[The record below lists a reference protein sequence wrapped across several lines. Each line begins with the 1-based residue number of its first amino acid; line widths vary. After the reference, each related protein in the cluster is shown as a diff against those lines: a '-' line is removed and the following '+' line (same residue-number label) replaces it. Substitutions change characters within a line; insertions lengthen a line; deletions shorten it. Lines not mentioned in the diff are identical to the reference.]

1 MKKSELLVVSLW
13 FLMASHSVFADDRP
27 QEGTVFTLNNQR
39 FTVPKGFLVEQVA
52 GPPLVDR
59 PISADF
65 DEQGRLYVSESSGSN
80 ENIQIQL
87 EKKPHRILRLED
99 TNQDGRFDTRTV
111 FADRM
116 MFPEGT
122 LWHEGSLY
130 VAAPPSIWKLTDL
143 DQDGVADIREEWFK
157 GKTLT
162 GCANDLHGPYLGPDG
177 WIYWCKGAFAEQTYE
192 RPGQKPWTTRASH
205 IFRRKPEGGPI
216 EHVMTGGMDNPVE
229 VVFTPGGERIFSTT
243 FLQNPSGGY
252 RDGLIHAIYGG
263 VYGKVHN
270 VIEGHPRTGPI
281 MPVLSHLG
289 AAAPCGLAR
298 LVSDRMGKKYQNNV
312 FTCLFNMHK
321 ITRHQLTVQG
331 SSFASDTTD
340 FLTSDSIDFHP
351 TDVLEDADGSLLVVD
366 TGGWYKLCCP
376 TSQLWKPD
384 VLGSIY
390 RIRPERTPSPRD
402 PRGIRIPWQS
412 IDTGQLTDL
421 LSDSRPAVRKK
432 AQSYLVKR
440 GTSSIASL
448 VSMLKNS
455 PSETGRLE
463 AVWTLHRFEHN
474 SIARSS
480 IHSALKD
487 TSQDVRQSALHS
499 ISIRRDSTAMP
510 ALIALLDHKSL
521 HNRRAAAQALGRLGD
536 PNAISHLLEASA
548 TYHDR
553 IMEHALIFAMIE
565 IQDAREIRKG
575 LLSDSPHTQ
584 RVSLIALDQL
594 ESPDLKADDI
604 ASLLASDDPVLSETS
619 WWIATRHPEW
629 AESMIPYFQTQFMT
643 PDQPE
648 ETLQLLSKRIT
659 PFSKSR
665 SVQDFMAG
673 MIRHP
678 QLPPQ
683 TAFFILDA
691 MAAST
696 LPALPESWS
705 GALRQL
711 LEDADVSLLH
721 RIIATVH
728 RLSNDQTP
736 NPLRPELLALS
747 HHPDLDPHA
756 RLQTL
761 VSAQSQNDPLGQS
774 EFEFIS
780 RQLSTDQPVANRSL
794 AVDILV
800 SVKLNLEQLFDL
812 SVSLEKT
819 GPMELK
825 RLMTLFQKRKE
836 PELGSTLVR
845 SLTRSA
851 AATSLHTDQL
861 KTQLASFGTEVVVE
875 AEPLIAKIE
884 QQTAEK
890 ITVIEKVIQLSEKGD
905 ARRGQQVFH
914 STKTA
919 CASCHAV
926 GYLGGDIGPD
936 LTRIGR
942 IRTNRDILEAI
953 LFPNVS
959 FVRSF
964 EPTVIIT
971 NDGQVHN
978 GVVKNET
985 NQEIVLALD
994 AQKIIRIPQNKIE
1007 QRYPST
1013 VSIMPEGLEK
1023 QLSLQDVADLLTF
1036 LRTANN

>member
-1 MKKSELLVVSLW
+1 
-13 FLMASHSVFADDRP
+13 
-27 QEGTVFTLNNQR
+27 
-39 FTVPKGFLVEQVA
+39 
-52 GPPLVDR
+52 
-59 PISADF
+59 
-65 DEQGRLYVSESSGSN
+65 
-80 ENIQIQL
+80 
-87 EKKPHRILRLED
+87 
-99 TNQDGRFDTRTV
+99 
-111 FADRM
+111 
-116 MFPEGT
+116 
-122 LWHEGSLY
+122 
-130 VAAPPSIWKLTDL
+130 
-143 DQDGVADIREEWFK
+143 
-157 GKTLT
+157 
-162 GCANDLHGPYLGPDG
+162 
-177 WIYWCKGAFAEQTYE
+177 
-192 RPGQKPWTTRASH
+192 
-205 IFRRKPEGGPI
+205 
-216 EHVMTGGMDNPVE
+216 
-229 VVFTPGGERIFSTT
+229 
-243 FLQNPSGGY
+243 
-252 RDGLIHAIYGG
+252 
-263 VYGKVHN
+263 
-270 VIEGHPRTGPI
+270 
-281 MPVLSHLG
+281 
-289 AAAPCGLAR
+289 
-298 LVSDRMGKKYQNNV
+298 
-312 FTCLFNMHK
+312 
-321 ITRHQLTVQG
+321 
-331 SSFASDTTD
+331 
-340 FLTSDSIDFHP
+340 
-351 TDVLEDADGSLLVVD
+351 
-366 TGGWYKLCCP
+366 
-376 TSQLWKPD
+376 
-384 VLGSIY
+384 
-390 RIRPERTPSPRD
+390 
-402 PRGIRIPWQS
+402 
-412 IDTGQLTDL
+412 
-421 LSDSRPAVRKK
+421 
-432 AQSYLVKR
+432 
-440 GTSSIASL
+440 
-448 VSMLKNS
+448 
-455 PSETGRLE
+455 
-463 AVWTLHRFEHN
+463 
-474 SIARSS
+474 
-480 IHSALKD
+480 
-487 TSQDVRQSALHS
+487 
-499 ISIRRDSTAMP
+499 
-510 ALIALLDHKSL
+510 
-521 HNRRAAAQALGRLGD
+521 
-536 PNAISHLLEASA
+536 
-548 TYHDR
+548 
-553 IMEHALIFAMIE
+553 
-565 IQDAREIRKG
+565 
-575 LLSDSPHTQ
+575 
-584 RVSLIALDQL
+584 
-594 ESPDLKADDI
+594 
-604 ASLLASDDPVLSETS
+604 
-619 WWIATRHPEW
+619 
-629 AESMIPYFQTQFMT
+629 
-643 PDQPE
+643 
-648 ETLQLLSKRIT
+648 
-659 PFSKSR
+659 
-665 SVQDFMAG
+665 MAG
-673 MIRHP
+673 MILHP

-683 TAFFILDA
+683 TAFSILDA

-696 LPALPESWS
+696 LPSLPESWS

-711 LEDADVSLLH
+711 LEEADVSLMH
-721 RIIATVH
+721 RIIATIH

-736 NPLRPELLALS
+736 NPLRSELLALS

-761 VSAQSQNDPLGQS
+761 VSAQAQNDPLGQS
-774 EFEFIS
+774 EFEFIC

-836 PELGSTLVR
+836 SELGSTLVR

-890 ITVIEKVIQLSEKGD
+890 ITVIEKVLQLSEKGD

-994 AQKIIRIPQNKIE
+994 AQKIIRIPQNKVE